1 MSENRGN
8 KDSASLGRAPMGRG
22 QGFRGRGRVAEKPKD
37 FKAAMKR
44 LISWCKPFVAVIL
57 IALAC
62 DMAGVIFRL
71 LGPNQLRKITNLL
84 TEGLTGIIDM
94 NGILSVIYL
103 LMVLYAAGAVLS
115 FVTGL
120 IMTVVT
126 QKVNKGLRG
135 AISKKINR
143 LPVSYFQST
152 TTGDVLSRVTNDV
165 DTIGQSLQQS
175 ITSLIS
181 ALTMFIGSVVMM
193 FYTNG
198 VMAVVA
204 IVSSL
209 IGFVFMGQIMK
220 RTQKYFTAR
229 QMWLGKMNGHVEE
242 IYTGQRV
249 VKLFNAEAKEKKKFD
264 YLNNQMRDNNWKSQ
278 FLSGLMQ
285 PVMGFVG
292 NFSYVAVCVT
302 GALLTM
308 NGRTD
313 FGVIVAFMVYVRQ
326 FTSPLSQLAQAATSL
341 QSTAAASE
349 RVFEFLD
356 AEEMQDEAE
365 KPNLLQKVKG
375 EVEFNHVRFG
385 YTPDKVIIHD
395 FCEHILPGQKVA
407 IVGPTGAGK
416 TTMVN
421 LLMKF
426 YELDGGTIRIDGVPT
441 DRMKREEVHDLFGM
455 VLQDTWLFEGTV
467 RDNLTYGKENI
478 TDAQLIEA
486 CKAVGLYHYI
496 QSLPNG
502 FDTILDDKTSLSAGQ
517 KQLMT
522 IARAMIEN
530 APMLILDEA
539 TSSVDTRTEVQI
551 QQAMERLTE
560 GRTSFVI
567 AHRLSTIKN
576 SDKILVMRDGDIVE
590 SGTHEELL
598 ALNGFYAQLYNS
610 QFEAA

>member
-1 MSENRGN
+1 MSEHRAMRRG
-8 KDSASLGRAPMGRG
+8 PMGRG
-22 QGFRGRGRVAEKPKD
+22 RGQVAEKPKN
-37 FKAAMKR
+37 FKSAMGK
-44 LISWCKPFVAVIL
+44 LISYCKPFLPVIGIALVCDMVGVIL
-57 IALAC
+57 
-62 DMAGVIFRL
+62 RL
-71 LGPNQLRKITNLL
+71 LGPDQLRKITNYI
-84 TEGLTGIIDM
+84 TDGLMGAIDM
-94 NGILSVIYL
+94 DSILSVVWTL
-103 LMVLYAAGAVLS
+103 VGLYAFGAMLS

-135 AISKKINR
+135 SISEKINR
-143 LPVSYFQST
+143 LPVSYFQRSS
-152 TTGDVLSRVTNDV
+152 TGDVLSRVTNDV
-165 DTIGQSLQQS
+165 DTIGQTLHQS
-175 ITSLIS
+175 IASLIS
-181 ALTMFIGSVVMM
+181 ALTMFVGSVVMM
-193 FYTNG
+193 TYTNWI
-198 VMAVVA
+198 MSLVA
-204 IVSSL
+204 IASSM

-220 RTQKYFTAR
+220 RTQKYFIAR
-229 QMWLGKMNGHVEE
+229 QKWLGQMNGHVEE
-242 IYTGQRV
+242 IYTGQQV
-249 VKLFNAEAKEKKKFD
+249 VKLFNAEKKEKQTFD
-264 YLNNQMRDNNWKSQ
+264 EINRQMRDNNWKSQ

-292 NFSYVAVCVT
+292 NFGYVAVCVT

-308 NGRTD
+308 NGKTD
-313 FGVIVAFMVYVRQ
+313 FGVIVAFMIYIRQ

-349 RVFEFLD
+349 RVFELLE
-356 AEEMQDEAE
+356 AEEMENEDA
-365 KPNLLQKVKG
+365 KPEMLSAVKG
-375 EVEFNHVRFG
+375 EVSFEHVSFG
-385 YTPDKVIIHD
+385 YTPDKEIIHD

-416 TTMVN
+416 TTIVN

-426 YELDGGTIRIDGVPT
+426 YELKGGSIRIDGVPT
-441 DRMKREEVHDLFGM
+441 SDMKREEVHNLFGM

-467 RDNLTYGKENI
+467 RDNLTYGKDGISDEK
-478 TDAQLIEA
+478 LKEV

-496 QSLPNG
+496 RSLPNG
-502 FDTILDDKTSLSAGQ
+502 FDTVLDDKTSLSAGQ

-551 QQAMERLTE
+551 QKAMEKLTE

-598 ALNGFYAQLYNS
+598 KLEGFYAQLYNS
-610 QFEAA
+610 QFQDSEL